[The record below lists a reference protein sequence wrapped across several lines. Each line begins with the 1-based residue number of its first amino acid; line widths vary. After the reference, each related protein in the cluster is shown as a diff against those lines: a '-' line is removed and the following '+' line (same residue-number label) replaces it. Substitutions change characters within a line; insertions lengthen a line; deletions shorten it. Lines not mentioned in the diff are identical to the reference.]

1 MNRLFRQRHP
11 YLMSNTGYF
20 VLPFLLLFAAVS
32 PRAAVLPTAGKAPA
46 AALKRDTE
54 LCSAQANIDACYDA
68 IRWNPNDPALL
79 VSLGDALVR
88 AKRPQDAIRSY
99 RRAAA
104 LSPGMG
110 GLAAKI
116 SAAEQTLAP
125 KRPSARP
132 VADRASGSAPA
143 DKHYSNA
150 APESQSH

>member
-1 MNRLFRQRHP
+1 
-11 YLMSNTGYF
+11 
-20 VLPFLLLFAAVS
+20 VS
-32 PRAAVLPTAGKAPA
+32 PRAEVLPTAGKAPA

-79 VSLGDALVR
+79 VSLGDALIR

-104 LSPGMG
+104 LAPGMG

-116 SAAEQTLAP
+116 TAAQTLAP
-125 KRPSARP
+125 KRAPARP
-132 VADRASGSAPA
+132 VTDRVSGSALA
-143 DKHYSNA
+143 DKRYSNA

>member
-1 MNRLFRQRHP
+1 MN
-11 YLMSNTGYF
+11 YF
-20 VLPFLLLFAAVS
+20 VLAFLLLFAAVS
-32 PRAAVLPTAGKAPA
+32 TRAAVSPTAGKAPA

-104 LSPGMG
+104 LAPGMG

-116 SAAEQTLAP
+116 TAAEQTLTP
-125 KRPSARP
+125 KRAPSRP
-132 VADRASGSAPA
+132 VTDRASGSAPA
-143 DKHYSNA
+143 DKRYSNA